1 MQLGIGSYSYRWAM
15 GFKDVRP
22 DRPMTPADLVRK
34 ARALDLDLVQLAD
47 NVGLHTA
54 DEATVSEL
62 ASIAR
67 ALNVEVELGLNG
79 LRAETLE
86 PYFALA
92 DVLDARILRVAP
104 DEIDASRPID
114 DIVRSLRAV
123 LPRLQAGNIVLAI
136 ENHFHF
142 PSLQLK
148 TILDAVDHPRVGV
161 CLDVANSIAIGEWP
175 SDTIAMLAPYAV
187 NLHLKDYAI
196 AIDPYG
202 VGMAVTGTPLGMG
215 LFDIT
220 SVFAALER
228 EGRDVNVLLEHWLPR
243 AETHSQTTANEDA
256 WLEQGIAAARPFI
269 AAFQN
274 TRNGG

>member
-54 DEATVSEL
+54 DTAIVSEL
-62 ASIAR
+62 ANTAR
-67 ALNVEVELGLNG
+67 TLNVEVELGLNG

-86 PYFALA
+86 PYFKLA
-92 DVLDARILRVAP
+92 ETLDARILRVAP
-104 DEIDASRPID
+104 DATDAERPTEEIVS
-114 DIVRSLRAV
+114 SLRDA
-123 LPRLQAGNIVLAI
+123 LPRLEVGNIVLAI

-142 PSLQLK
+142 PSPHLK

-175 SDTIAMLAPYAV
+175 ADTIAMLAPFAV
-187 NLHLKDYAI
+187 NLHLKDYVI

-202 VGMAVTGTPLGMG
+202 VGMAVTGTPLGKG
-215 LFDIT
+215 FLDIA
-220 SVFAALER
+220 SVFDALER

-243 AETHSQTTANEDA
+243 AESHSQTTANEDE
-256 WLEQGIAAARPFI
+256 WLEQSITAARPFI
-269 AAFQN
+269 TAFQN